1 MDSRDH
7 LRRRR
12 RIVVAGPLAAFAGGL
27 RQDLAARGYA
37 LDTVTEHVHLLAD
50 LSGWLASAGLTAAD
64 LTGEAAGEF
73 LGARRAAGHR
83 TGVSARALAPVLG
96 YLRSVQ
102 AAPPQ
107 GRPVPATPVEALLA
121 VYQQYLE
128 GERGLSAGTVTHY
141 LRYAQAFLAGFPGPL
156 TETLAGL
163 SAGQVTGYVLEL
175 ARRRRGR
182 PPDMVVLPALRSL
195 LRYLHA
201 AGHIR
206 LPLAAAVPAGRAWR
220 PGLPRAASSDH
231 LRAVLASCDR
241 DSAGGRRDYAI
252 VLVMTRLALRGG
264 EVAGLDL
271 ADVGWRTGELAIH
284 GKGGRMDTLPLPVDV
299 GEAMADYLLHGAACH
314 DITAPVRGHEGPVRR
329 PCGVLGDPGGGPG
342 LRAGRGGAVRAAPDP
357 PCGGLR
363 SAVGRCVDGG
373 DRSVAAPCPAAHHSD
388 LRQGRSGP
396 AGRAGHALPA
406 GSPAMSMEARAGD
419 YLAMRR
425 SLGFK
430 LCENLLFIGG
440 ERAEVVGITRRTE
453 CGDRCLL
460 PRQGGY
466 DASASKQIEP
476 GGGDGA
482 ARPVRRELSPRA
494 PSAWLHATIGG
505 ERAAAGGAP

>member
-1 MDSRDH
+1 MDSCDH

-12 RIVVAGPLAAFAGGL
+12 RIVVAGPLAPFADGL
-27 RQDLAARGYA
+27 RQDLAVRGYA
-37 LDTVTEHVHLLAD
+37 LDTVTEHVRLLAD

-73 LGARRAAGHR
+73 LGARRAAGHS

-121 VYQQYLE
+121 AYQRYLE

-156 TETLAGL
+156 TETLARL

-175 ARRRRGR
+175 ARSRRGR

-220 PGLPRAASSDH
+220 PGLPRAASPDH

-271 ADVGWRTGELAIH
+271 ADAGWRTGELAIH

-299 GEAMADYLLHGAACH
+299 GEAMADYLLHARPATTSPRLFVAMKAPFAGLAVSSVTQVVARACERAGVPRFGPHRIRHAAACGLLSAGASMEEIGQLLRH
-314 DITAPVRGHEGPVRR
+314 AQQRTTAIYAR
-329 PCGVLGDPGGGPG
+329 
-342 LRAGRGGAVRAAPDP
+342 
-357 PCGGLR
+357 
-363 SAVGRCVDGG
+363 VDQA
-373 DRSVAAPCPAAHHSD
+373 RLAELAMPCP
-388 LRQGRSGP
+388 Q
-396 AGRAGHALPA
+396 
-406 GSPAMSMEARAGD
+406 
-419 YLAMRR
+419 
-425 SLGFK
+425 
-430 LCENLLFIGG
+430 
-440 ERAEVVGITRRTE
+440 
-453 CGDRCLL
+453 
-460 PRQGGY
+460 
-466 DASASKQIEP
+466 
-476 GGGDGA
+476 
-482 ARPVRRELSPRA
+482 
-494 PSAWLHATIGG
+494 
-505 ERAAAGGAP
+505 GAPR

>member
-220 PGLPRAASSDH
+220 PGLPRAASPDH

-299 GEAMADYLLHGAACH
+299 GEAMADYLLHARPATTSPRLFVAMKAPFAGLAVSSVTQVVARACERAGVARFGPHRIRHAAACGLLSAGASMEEIGQLLRH
-314 DITAPVRGHEGPVRR
+314 AQQRTTAIYAR
-329 PCGVLGDPGGGPG
+329 
-342 LRAGRGGAVRAAPDP
+342 
-357 PCGGLR
+357 
-363 SAVGRCVDGG
+363 VDQA
-373 DRSVAAPCPAAHHSD
+373 RLAELAMPCP
-388 LRQGRSGP
+388 Q
-396 AGRAGHALPA
+396 
-406 GSPAMSMEARAGD
+406 
-419 YLAMRR
+419 
-425 SLGFK
+425 
-430 LCENLLFIGG
+430 
-440 ERAEVVGITRRTE
+440 
-453 CGDRCLL
+453 
-460 PRQGGY
+460 
-466 DASASKQIEP
+466 
-476 GGGDGA
+476 
-482 ARPVRRELSPRA
+482 
-494 PSAWLHATIGG
+494 
-505 ERAAAGGAP
+505 GAPR

>member
-7 LRRRR
+7 LRRQR
-12 RIVVAGPLAAFAGGL
+12 RIVVAGPLAPFADGL

-50 LSGWLASAGLTAAD
+50 LSGWLASAGLAAVD
-64 LTGEAAGEF
+64 LTGEAAVEF

-83 TGVSARALAPVLG
+83 TGVGARALAPVLG

-107 GRPVPATPVEALLA
+107 GRPVPATPVEILLA
-121 VYQQYLE
+121 AYQQYLE
-128 GERGLSAGTVTHY
+128 GERGVSAGTVTHY
-141 LRYAQAFLAGFPGPL
+141 LRYAQVFLAGFPGPL

-195 LRYLHA
+195 LGYLHA

-220 PGLPRAASSDH
+220 PGLPRAASPDH

-299 GEAMADYLLHGAACH
+299 GEAMADYLLLARPATTSPRLFVAMKAPFAGLAVSSVTQVVARACERAGVPRFGPHRIRHAAACGLLSAGASMEEIGQLLRH
-314 DITAPVRGHEGPVRR
+314 AQQRTTAIYARVDQARLAE
-329 PCGVLGDPGGGPG
+329 L
-342 LRAGRGGAVRAAPDP
+342 AV
-357 PCGGLR
+357 
-363 SAVGRCVDGG
+363 
-373 DRSVAAPCPAAHHSD
+373 PCP
-388 LRQGRSGP
+388 Q
-396 AGRAGHALPA
+396 
-406 GSPAMSMEARAGD
+406 
-419 YLAMRR
+419 
-425 SLGFK
+425 
-430 LCENLLFIGG
+430 
-440 ERAEVVGITRRTE
+440 
-453 CGDRCLL
+453 
-460 PRQGGY
+460 
-466 DASASKQIEP
+466 
-476 GGGDGA
+476 
-482 ARPVRRELSPRA
+482 
-494 PSAWLHATIGG
+494 
-505 ERAAAGGAP
+505 GAPR